1 MRDAHAGSER
11 MQREATRATWVAS
24 AMARLEV
31 ARKAP
36 LRRGGLDVDIKKL
49 EHRRTRPGNLYER
62 SEVLETRESGK
73 TLVCYRMDAL
83 TLQLFVLDHH
93 CIHQHAATAPLG
105 RTDHRGSSG
114 AWPQRV
120 RLGRSVRG
128 LQRVPETETTNR
140 ARNPDR

>member
-49 EHRRTRPGNLYER
+49 EHRRTRHGTLYER
-62 SEVLETRESGK
+62 SEVLETRERGN
-73 TLVCYRMDAL
+73 TLVCNRMDAL
-83 TLQLFVLDHH
+83 ALQSFALGHH
-93 CIHQHAATAPLG
+93 CIHWHAAPPRWGDLTTADLAALG
-105 RTDHRGSSG
+105 RNGSVLED
-114 AWPQRV
+114 P
-120 RLGRSVRG
+120 SVG
-128 LQRVPETETTNR
+128 YKESEN
-140 ARNPDR
+140 